1 MAEIDKSL
9 TEVTKSV
16 EIDGPEEQVELQ
28 EEITET
34 LPNAG
39 QTEITPTEDGGV
51 EINFEPG
58 AFNQAQSENHFDNLA
73 ELLPDDILGPLGS
86 ELNQNYM
93 DYKESRKE
101 WERTYITGL
110 DLLGF
115 KYEDRTEP
123 FSGAAGATHPVLAE
137 AVTQFQAQAYK
148 ELLPADGPVR
158 TQIIGA
164 PTPEKEMQS
173 TRVKDFMNY
182 QLMDQMKEYEPEFD
196 QLLFYLPLAGSAF
209 KKVYYD
215 QLLGRAVSKF
225 VPAEDLI
232 VPYSATSLEDATA
245 VVHLVKTKENDLTKQ
260 MVSGFYRNVEIGQPG
275 ETESDLERKE
285 RELEGITKTK
295 DEDIYNILEFHV
307 DLDLE
312 GFEDRGPDG
321 AETGIKLPYIVTIE
335 EGSREILSIRRNY
348 EIADPKKQKIP
359 YIVTVDEGTR
369 NILSIRRNYEIGDP
383 DKNKIPYFTHFKFL
397 PGLGFYGFGLIH
409 MIGGLSR
416 TATAALRQLLDA
428 GTLSN
433 LPAGFKMR
441 GIRIRDDAQSIQ
453 PGEFRDVDAPGGNLR
468 DSFMML
474 PFKEPSQTLL
484 SLMGI
489 VVQAG
494 QRFASIA
501 DMQVGD
507 GNQQAAVGT
516 TVALL
521 ERGSRTMSAIH
532 KRIYSA
538 LKQEFKLMA
547 RVFKLYLPQ
556 EYPYDVVG
564 GQRMIKQTDFDDRVD
579 ILPVAD
585 PNIFSQTQ
593 RISMAQTELQLATS
607 NPQMHNMYNAYR
619 NMYEALGVKNID
631 SILVKPMAPMP
642 KDPALEHID
651 ALAGKPFQ
659 AFPGQDHRAHITSHL
674 NFMATNIAR
683 NNPMVMASLEKNI
696 FEHISLMAQEQIELE
711 FMQEL
716 PQLQQMQMMAQ
727 QNPQMQQQVIDMQQ
741 KIEARKAQLIAEM
754 MEEFMNEEKKI
765 TSQFDNDP
773 IAKLRSRELDLRAQ
787 ENARKER
794 EGKERMDLD
803 KMRAMMN
810 QANVDEKLDQN
821 EELAKLRANTSIEK
835 TILGKTLPNADQ
847 MIPSVKIMRS
857 GNE

>member
-1 MAEIDKSL
+1 MADIDKAL
-9 TEVTKSV
+9 PNEPRKEFNVPGEE
-16 EIDGPEEQVELQ
+16 EIQ
-28 EEITET
+28 EEIVEQVKEVQES
-34 LPNAG
+34 PDDVEVQEN
-39 QTEITPTEDGGV
+39 EDGSV
-51 EINFEPG
+51 DINLDPAAASPEG
-58 AFNQAQSENHFDNLA
+58 GDEHYANLA
-73 ELLPDDILGPLGS
+73 EFLPDDVLGRLAS
-86 ELNQNYM
+86 DLSSKYQ
-93 DYKESRKE
+93 DYVSSRKD
-101 WERTYITGL
+101 WERTYTQGL

-115 KYEDRTEP
+115 KYDNRTEP
-123 FSGAAGATHPVLAE
+123 FSGASGATHPVLAE
-137 AVTQFQAQAYK
+137 AVTQFQALAYK

-158 TQIIGA
+158 TQTIGVS
-164 PTPEKEMQS
+164 TPEKTQQAI
-173 TRVKDFMNY
+173 RVKDFMNY
-182 QLMDQMKEYEPEFD
+182 ELMEKMKEYEPDFD
-196 QLLFYLPLAGSAF
+196 QMLFNLPLAGSAF

-215 QLLGRAVSKF
+215 DMEQRAVSKF
-225 VPAEDLI
+225 VPADDLI
-232 VPYSATSLEDATA
+232 VPYTATSLDDAEA
-245 VVHLVKTKENDLTKQ
+245 IIHRVKISENDLRKQ
-260 MVSGFYRNVEIGQPG
+260 QVGGFYRDIDIGKPQDKETDVEK
-275 ETESDLERKE
+275 KE
-285 RELEGITKTK
+285 RELEGVTKSAN
-295 DEDIYNILEFHV
+295 EDVFTLLECHV

-312 GFEDRGPDG
+312 GFEDTNSQTGEPS
-321 AETGIKLPYIVTIE
+321 GIKIPYIVTFE

-348 EIADPKKQKIP
+348 EI
-359 YIVTVDEGTR
+359 
-369 NILSIRRNYEIGDP
+369 GDP
-383 DKNKIPYFTHFKFL
+383 MKNKVNYFVHFKFL

-416 TATAALRQLLDA
+416 TATTALRQLLDA

-501 DMQVGD
+501 DLQVGD

-538 LKQEFKLMA
+538 LKQEFKLLA
-547 RVFKLYLPQ
+547 RVFKLYLPP

-564 GQRMIKQTDFDDRVD
+564 GQRMIKQADFDDRVD

-593 RISMAQTELQLATS
+593 RISLAQTELQLASS
-607 NPQMHNMYNAYR
+607 NPQMHNLYQAYR

-631 SILVKPMAPMP
+631 QVLIKPMQPTP

-651 ALAGKPFQ
+651 ALGGKQFQ
-659 AFPGQDHRAHITSHL
+659 AFPGQDHRAHITAHL

-711 FMQEL
+711 FVNEL
-716 PQLQQMQMMAQ
+716 QQLQQMQMAAQ
-727 QNPQMQQQVIDMQQ
+727 QNPQLQQQLMMLQQ
-741 KIEARKAQLIAEM
+741 KIEARKAVLIAEM
-754 MEEFMNEEKKI
+754 MEEFMKEEKKI

-773 IAKLRSRELDLRAQ
+773 IAKLRSRELDLRAM
-787 ENARKER
+787 ENQRKKENDEER
-794 EGKERMDLD
+794 INLD
-803 KMRAMMN
+803 KMKAMMN
-810 QANVDEKLDQN
+810 QANQDEKLQQN
-821 EELAKLRANTSIEK
+821 EELANLRADTSIQK
-835 TILGKTLPNADQ
+835 TILSKTIPNAKD
-847 MIPSVKIMRS
+847 MVPNIEIMRS
-857 GNE
+857 ED